1 MDGMSPSACM
11 KDFNVELVEHVFF
24 YNSVSGMEPPDDLGE
39 LQEHA
44 KQVSVSIVAR
54 PFITVKHY

>member
-1 MDGMSPSACM
+1 M